1 MSELFVPSQLC
12 NLDLTEEQWTNFKQS
27 LVENIGS
34 SLLDSFREEVS
45 LQKHGFEERMLLA
58 VVDPESSEKFR
69 VAIVDKVIDEF
80 HFVISLLENSIVRI
94 LCNTNSDI
102 LVPISWAIEK
112 KFMAKASLQN
122 MSCSPLS
129 KIAPKHLFKKMIKSD
144 KNIQVGPWMEYCPNL
159 RDKIFFIC
167 QVQ

>member
-1 MSELFVPSQLC
+1 
-12 NLDLTEEQWTNFKQS
+12 
-27 LVENIGS
+27 
-34 SLLDSFREEVS
+34 
-45 LQKHGFEERMLLA
+45 MLLA

-69 VAIVDKVIDEF
+69 VAIVDKVINEF

-144 KNIQVGPWMEYCPNL
+144 KNFQVSQWMEYCPNL
-159 RDKIFFIC
+159 RDKKFSIC
-167 QVQ
+167 KVQ